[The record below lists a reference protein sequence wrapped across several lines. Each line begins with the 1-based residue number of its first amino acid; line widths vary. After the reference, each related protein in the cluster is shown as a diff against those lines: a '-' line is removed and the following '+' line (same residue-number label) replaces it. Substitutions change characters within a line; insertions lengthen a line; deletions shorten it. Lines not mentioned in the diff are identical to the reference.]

1 MARAHPRLPPLA
13 TTLLVIVGAYIAI
26 SYVALPYF
34 WTDRERRLDLAERP
48 MVTRNADGI
57 AGDPLNVGLVGTR
70 ETVVRAMHAAGW
82 APADPVTL
90 RSAIEIVGSVL
101 LDRPYRDAPV
111 SPLFYEGRRE
121 DLAFEME
128 AGGSAD
134 RRHHVRLWQVTS
146 DDEPLW
152 LGAASFDR
160 GVGISRYTGEVTHEI
175 AADIDA
181 ERDFLVD
188 GLAGAGMVAGQT
200 SVPGVGPTRHGR
212 NGEGT
217 LYQTDGQAT
226 ILVLATTLPAGQ

>member
-1 MARAHPRLPPLA
+1 MARPSLSPIAA
-13 TTLLVIVGAYIAI
+13 TVLILVATYVAI
-26 SYVALPYF
+26 SYVALPRF
-34 WTDRERRLDLAERP
+34 WTDRERHLDLTGRP
-48 MVTRNADGI
+48 MVTVNSDGL

-90 RSAIEIVGSVL
+90 RSGLEIIGSVL

-121 DLAFEME
+121 DLAFEMQDG
-128 AGGSAD
+128 ASAD
-134 RRHHVRLWQVTS
+134 RRHHVRLWQLAS
-146 DDEPLW
+146 GDDPPLW

-160 GVGISRYTGEVTHEI
+160 GVGISTYTGQVTHEI

-181 ERDFLVD
+181 ERDFLVRS
-188 GLAGAGMVAGQT
+188 LADAGMDASQS
-200 SVPGVGPTRHGR
+200 SVPGVGPTKNGR

-217 LYQTDGQAT
+217 RYETDGQA
-226 ILVLATTLPAGQ
+226 IIVVLALPAAAGQ